1 MKRPRQNAG
10 KAGTRLTKKSLF
22 EAPAD
27 FTFKQYQTDWDEF
40 LEARQL
46 KLSAISLR
54 TDVNE
59 DQKTCLASKVI
70 QAFRVR
76 WENKWKEPRA
86 KLRKQNEAAWKKSLR
101 TQPPIAAQPI
111 PKPEI
116 RMSDELAA
124 KRAKVPPRLS
134 ENQRL
139 IGKLP
144 LNLSAG
150 GLDAALWPWI
160 KRWIENPLNKNAGE
174 WRLISDQRRYL
185 CALVNLAMRPNS
197 KEAKAQR
204 AFTDSVAPNL
214 TCRVLPMLRRRLK
227 KLTPKDYFAV
237 TRNPTPE
244 VDEKFSARQHDKR
257 AKLRVGLKS
266 LPKFI

>member
-1 MKRPRQNAG
+1 MKAPRENAG
-10 KAGTRLTKKSLF
+10 KAGIRLTKKSLF

-27 FTFKQYQTDWDEF
+27 FTSKQ
-40 LEARQL
+40 
-46 KLSAISLR
+46 K
-54 TDVNE
+54 
-59 DQKTCLASKVI
+59 K
-70 QAFRVR
+70 
-76 WENKWKEPRA
+76 
-86 KLRKQNEAAWKKSLR
+86 AAWEAYLK

-134 ENQRL
+134 ENQTL

-204 AFTDSVAPNL
+204 AFTDSVAPNF

-227 KLTPKDYFAV
+227 KLTPKDYVAV